1 MKEKAFDCIAMTRA
15 CREKVYEQTKDMT
28 PQQEIAFYR
37 EAGDDLRRRIEEAR
51 RKKRRE

>member
-1 MKEKAFDCIAMTRA
+1 MKKSFDCVAMKRA
-15 CREKVYEQTKDMT
+15 CQEKVYAQTKDMT

-37 EAGDDLRRRIEEAR
+37 EAGDDLRRRIEEAC